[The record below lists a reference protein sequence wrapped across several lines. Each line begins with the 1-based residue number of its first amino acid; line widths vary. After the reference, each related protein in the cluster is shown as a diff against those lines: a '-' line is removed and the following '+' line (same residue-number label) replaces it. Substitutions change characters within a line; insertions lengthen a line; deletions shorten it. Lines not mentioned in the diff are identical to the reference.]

1 MHPQTS
7 EEAQR
12 KVEFVTTETACDR
25 RKLTVCLTLTY
36 ATRMLTRSALIYLSR
51 QEGLKDFAARFKLFK
66 KLTTRFVAGE
76 TIDEATAFIREMN
89 TDGCSASFDHLNES
103 VANPAEAEQEVAEYL
118 QILNRIDE
126 TGINSNVSIKLTQF
140 GLELDP
146 ELAYKNARAVVADA
160 ARRGNFVRVDME
172 GSNVT
177 QVTLDIFKRL
187 RAEFE
192 LNDVGIVLQSYLRR
206 TYADAQELIKLPAR
220 IRICKG
226 AYNEPP
232 EVSFPDKN
240 DVDESYVRVMR
251 LLLSSGIYHGIATHD
266 PRMIE
271 ATIDFSKKEGIPK
284 EAFEFQMLYG
294 VRRDLQRQLAKDGYN
309 MRIYVPYGKHWYPY
323 FMRRLAERPANIWF
337 VFKNLLKG

>member
-1 MHPQTS
+1 M
-7 EEAQR
+7 
-12 KVEFVTTETACDR
+12 V
-25 RKLTVCLTLTY
+25 
-36 ATRMLTRSALIYLSR
+36 TRSALIYLSR
-51 QEGLKDFAARFKLFK
+51 QEGLKDFASRFRPFK

-76 TIDEATAFIREMN
+76 TLDEAVAAIRELN
-89 TDGCSASFDHLNES
+89 TEGCTASFDHLNES
-103 VANPAEAEQEVAEYL
+103 VTNPSEAEAEVKEYL
-118 QILNRIDE
+118 RILTRIDD

-140 GLELDP
+140 GLELDT

-172 GSNVT
+172 ASNVT
-177 QVTLDIFKRL
+177 QQTIDIFKRL
-187 RAEFE
+187 RAEFD

-206 TYADAQELIKLPAR
+206 TYNDAQQLLQLPAR

-232 EVSFPDKN
+232 EVAFPDKKDTDDN
-240 DVDESYVRVMR
+240 YIRVMQ
-251 LLLSSGIYHGIATHD
+251 LLLSSGVYHGIATHD
-266 PRMIE
+266 PKMIE
-271 ATIDFSKKEGIPK
+271 ATIDFSQRHGIGK

-309 MRIYVPYGKHWYPY
+309 MRVYVPYGKHWYPY

-337 VFKNLLKG
+337 VLKNLLKG